1 MYDEQCGTCMNHKG
15 ISCKLVVSVHAKKSV
30 LHAFMC
36 LCWNLKS
43 LFVRDSEQEGDTVMR
58 SWCKCN
64 DETGG
69 VGLFSLSVCVCVA
82 REYRAGTDT

>member
-1 MYDEQCGTCMNHKG
+1 
-15 ISCKLVVSVHAKKSV
+15 
-30 LHAFMC
+30 MC

-69 VGLFSLSVCVCVA
+69 VGLFSRSVCVCVTVFVFQDECA
-82 REYRAGTDT
+82 CVYSHCE